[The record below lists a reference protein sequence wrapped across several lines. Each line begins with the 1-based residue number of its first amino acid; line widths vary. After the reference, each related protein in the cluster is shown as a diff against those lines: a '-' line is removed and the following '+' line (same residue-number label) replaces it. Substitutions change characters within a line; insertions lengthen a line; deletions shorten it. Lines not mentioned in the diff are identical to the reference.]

1 MLSGISITL
10 SWHKGKSWWKYIY
23 TSTTYIYIYT
33 YENRYRYKCIW
44 SPQSAQGQLQ
54 KQRWKAHLLQTA
66 HPLPQTKCTSALDT
80 VIVVASVS
88 FGQCTTWRSEE
99 VAQIVRFFDSLDIL
113 SFARGCEA
121 DDKSHQT
128 RAKQMQKPT
137 NPLAQ
142 CACAVLLHTNGNKH
156 QLLWA
161 HNISIRQGIVQTA
174 LSYWLRD

>member
-23 TSTTYIYIYT
+23 TSTYIYIYT
-33 YENRYRYKCIW
+33 YENRYRYKYIW

-54 KQRWKAHLLQTA
+54 KQRWKAYLLQTA

-121 DDKSHQT
+121 DDHWH
-128 RAKQMQKPT
+128 
-137 NPLAQ
+137 LAFDQ
-142 CACAVLLHTNGNKH
+142 WTNGPMDQSTSGPMDEWTNEPRDQWTNGQKTLATLCKEKH
-156 QLLWA
+156 IK
-161 HNISIRQGIVQTA
+161 HRIIGI
-174 LSYWLRD
+174 LEH